1 MGGWDWGLGAQDG
14 RRLGGEDKGDRVLG
28 AQTVGA
34 EGAGPGDRRC
44 GAETG
49 VVSGRAHPPSFPCS
63 PNLRPFGSRIRAKAA
78 QTCGGG
84 ARSGATVV
92 GWGSVA
98 QFLQVHRLT
107 WLRRAHLRGRGFVL
121 GSRFPRR
128 QGLASGPPT
137 RTPAARDTRG
147 ATPSGLWGWA
157 RGAAWAAA
165 PQPPGNGDPA
175 RIARVR
181 GGLGE
186 GAGSPSPRCRDPP
199 AATSSAGRWRAG
211 HPRTVRAASPQ
222 SVIESPQKTREPA
235 SRSCQV
241 FSFAQLAGI

>member
-1 MGGWDWGLGAQDG
+1 MGAGGAGRSKTGGL
-14 RRLGGEDKGDRVLG
+14 RTWGDRVLG
-28 AQTVGA
+28 TQTVGA
-34 EGAGPGDRRC
+34 EGTGGAGLRLGWSLAAPP
-44 GAETG
+44 TP
-49 VVSGRAHPPSFPCS
+49 PPSFPCS
-63 PNLRPFGSRIRAKAA
+63 PNLRPFGSRIRAEAA
-78 QTCGGG
+78 QTCGRG
-84 ARSGATVV
+84 ARSGATVA
-92 GWGSVA
+92 GWGSLA

-137 RTPAARDTRG
+137 RTPAARDTAG

-165 PQPPGNGDPA
+165 PRPSGERGPGSDRKSRRRAGRGSWVPEPA
-175 RIARVR
+175 VP
-181 GGLGE
+181 G
-186 GAGSPSPRCRDPP
+186 PP

-211 HPRTVRAASPQ
+211 HPRKVRAASPQ
-222 SVIESPQKTREPA
+222 SVIESPQKTREPS

-241 FSFAQLAGI
+241 FSFAQLARI